1 LIIIKKLVPVWR
13 YHTHPY
19 NPNPMKKFHVLLSNR
34 YFTTLW
40 ILTLL
45 FLGSRSA
52 NAQSCPATGTT
63 SINSYPNTY
72 YPANQSYV
80 PAGSNT
86 ISVGTVKYGTTPIS
100 VGDIVLIIQMQGAQ
114 INAVNSS
121 NYGDGTGSGSGY
133 LNNTALIAG
142 AMEFAV
148 AASAVGLSGGT
159 LMLSTGTTN
168 YYQNTPFGTDG
179 QYTFQVI
186 RIPLYYNVTLTGTIT
201 APAWD
206 GTEGGLVMLYATNN
220 INMNSQTIDASGLG
234 FRGGGGRSL
243 NGAGS
248 GSSTDYYTLSSK
260 NANASKGEGIAGTPM
275 YINSANTT
283 LLSTGVE
290 GYPNGSYAMGAP
302 GNAGGG
308 GTDGNPAS
316 ANDQNTGG
324 GGGGNGGAGGVG
336 GWAWSSSI
344 QSGGRPGAV
353 FSQAS
358 SSRLV
363 MGGGGGSGTTNNATG
378 TPGGGFASSG
388 AAGGGIIIIE
398 AQNAVLG
405 NGTLKA
411 NGGDANMTVQND
423 GAGGGGAGGSILI
436 YSNNGNTFGIT
447 AQAKGGGGGTNES
460 GGGPS
465 HGPGAGGGGGVV
477 FSNASLSGS
486 TTVTGGSAGTT
497 NGGTT
502 AFGATN
508 GNAGVITNN
517 VNPATLTKVPV
528 NCTVLAVSF
537 VDVTAV
543 PDNGNVNVGWSVGEE
558 AGTLNYVVERSTDG
572 VHFSA
577 IGSESVKDANGVD
590 NAYQYLDN
598 EASAVGGTL
607 YYRIREVG
615 TDGAFNYSKIVSVS
629 MGGGTGKLSIFP
641 NPAQSF
647 VTVSF
652 STTMAEAVSMRL
664 FDVRGS
670 QLWSKQYE
678 VQAGQNTVSIDCV
691 NTLPNGVY
699 ILQWSDGLRPEI
711 VKIVVRR

>member
-1 LIIIKKLVPVWR
+1 
-13 YHTHPY
+13 
-19 NPNPMKKFHVLLSNR
+19 MKKFYVLLSTR

-45 FLGSRSA
+45 SLGSRSA
-52 NAQSCPATGTT
+52 SAQSCPATGTT
-63 SINSYPNTY
+63 SLNSYPNTY
-72 YPANQSYV
+72 YPAAQNHV
-80 PAGSNT
+80 AAGST
-86 ISVGTVKYGTTPIS
+86 SIAVGTVKYGTTPIS
-100 VGDIVLIIQMQGAQ
+100 VGDVVLIIQMQGAQ

-121 NYGDGTGSGSGY
+121 SYGDGTGSGSGY
-133 LNNTALIAG
+133 LNNIGLIAG
-142 AMEFAV
+142 TMEYAV

-159 LMLSTGTTN
+159 LTLSTGTTN
-168 YYQNTPFGTDG
+168 AYQNTPFGTNG

-186 RIPLYYNVTLTGTIT
+186 RIPLYYNVMLTGTIT

-206 GTEGGLVMLYATNN
+206 GTEGGVVMLYATND

-260 NANASKGEGIAGTPM
+260 DANASKGEGIAGTPM
-275 YINSANTT
+275 YINNANTT
-283 LLSTGVE
+283 LLTTGVE

-353 FSQAS
+353 FSQSS

-378 TPGGGFASSG
+378 TPGGGLGSSG
-388 AAGGGIIIIE
+388 AAGGGIIIIM
-398 AQNAVLG
+398 AQSAVLG

-411 NGGDANMTVQND
+411 NGSDANSTVQND
-423 GAGGGGAGGSILI
+423 GGGGAGAGGSILI
-436 YSNNGNTFGIT
+436 YSYNGSTFSIV
-447 AQAKGGGGGTNES
+447 AQAKGGAGGSNEV

-465 HGPGAGGGGGVV
+465 HGPGGGGGGGIV

-486 TTVTGGSAGTT
+486 TSVAGGLAGTT
-497 NGGTT
+497 NGTKT
-502 AFGATN
+502 SFGAAN
-508 GNAGVITNN
+508 GTAGLLANN
-517 VNPATLTKVPV
+517 VNPATLAKVPV

-537 VDVTAV
+537 IDVTAV
-543 PDNGNVNVGWSVGEE
+543 PDNGNVTVRWTVGEE
-558 AGTLNYVVERSTDG
+558 TSTLNYVVERSADG

-577 IGSESVKDANGVD
+577 IGSESQKGADGVD
-590 NAYQYLDN
+590 NAYQYPDN

-607 YYRIREVG
+607 YYRIREVEIDG
-615 TDGAFNYSKIVSVS
+615 TFNYSKILSVS
-629 MGGGTGKLSIFP
+629 LGGGSGKLSVFP

-647 VTVSF
+647 VTVTF
-652 STTMAEAVSMRL
+652 SSMMAEAVSLRL

-678 VQAGQNTVSIDCV
+678 AQTGQNMVNIDCV
-691 NTLPNGVY
+691 NTLPDGVY

-711 VKIVVRR
+711 VKIVVRH